1 MRRAQRPLGSGVR
14 TARILWA
21 NAVAAA
27 IFGAEPAACS
37 ARRFDAKHPAAI
49 EIMRLAETLP
59 PPGQMRLERLRG
71 FGGSFGR
78 AVTCLC
84 SRVAP
89 DNGGAI
95 FLVATEPVG
104 PALPL
109 RERVSRLFANTGKPL
124 LVFTPDGKLL
134 YATPPAQARFAAI
147 QSASA
152 LGPALFNQALA
163 AGSAG
168 GATPNVT
175 IERLGTDTSAVLI
188 ADFDTQPSAGSAA
201 DPVAAN
207 TASAAFHRRDEPAAE
222 RRHPLRFVW
231 QMDTEGRFVVGS
243 DEFMELMGPRTTA
256 AFGRLWREI
265 AADLKLDPDGQ
276 IARAVATHETWSGI
290 TVLWPVDNGG
300 ERLPVELSGLPV
312 FDRDHLFRGYR
323 GFGVCR
329 DLDRIN
335 HLARAR
341 RERPIGFM
349 APPQAA
355 AEEAGAIAAEPE
367 PPIAVESAAGETAAN
382 ATLHMSR
389 RR

>member
-1 MRRAQRPLGSGVR
+1 MPIVESTFAALPRDPRLEAQVADHATSAAPAWLWSADGSQ
-14 TARILWA
+14 ILWA

-37 ARRFDAKHPAAI
+37 ARRFDSKHPAAI

-84 SRVAP
+84 SRVAL

-163 AGSAG
+163 ARSAG
-168 GATPNVT
+168 GATPHGNVT
-175 IERLGTDTSAVLI
+175 IERLGTDT
-188 ADFDTQPSAGSAA
+188 
-201 DPVAAN
+201 
-207 TASAAFHRRDEPAAE
+207 
-222 RRHPLRFVW
+222 
-231 QMDTEGRFVVGS
+231 
-243 DEFMELMGPRTTA
+243 
-256 AFGRLWREI
+256 
-265 AADLKLDPDGQ
+265 
-276 IARAVATHETWSGI
+276 
-290 TVLWPVDNGG
+290 
-300 ERLPVELSGLPV
+300 
-312 FDRDHLFRGYR
+312 
-323 GFGVCR
+323 
-329 DLDRIN
+329 
-335 HLARAR
+335 
-341 RERPIGFM
+341 
-349 APPQAA
+349 
-355 AEEAGAIAAEPE
+355 
-367 PPIAVESAAGETAAN
+367 
-382 ATLHMSR
+382 
-389 RR
+389 